1 MLQTT
6 AHFAKWSITVG
17 IDELTSAIPKELH
30 YGAIWSNIE
39 ERITNMSNCVECKY
53 CQSEL
58 ICGKITRFCC
68 ADGNINY
75 TPSLVYEQKPEWCKF
90 EEKDNTKG

>member
-1 MLQTT
+1 MLPIIIIFDSVSLIALHKVV
-6 AHFAKWSITVG
+6 AHDAK
-17 IDELTSAIPKELH
+17 
-30 YGAIWSNIE
+30 WSNIE
-39 ERITNMSNCVECKY
+39 ERIINMSNCVECKY

-75 TPSLVYEQKPEWCKF
+75 TPSLVYDKKPEWCKF
-90 EEKDNTKG
+90 EKKKRIYGMI